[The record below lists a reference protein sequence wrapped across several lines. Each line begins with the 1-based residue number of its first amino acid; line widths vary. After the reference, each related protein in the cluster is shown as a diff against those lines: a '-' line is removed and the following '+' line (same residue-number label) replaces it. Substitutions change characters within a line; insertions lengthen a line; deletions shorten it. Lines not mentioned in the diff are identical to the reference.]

1 MDDDVNDGSITND
14 SITNDSIT
22 NGNDAGGHDDASGQ
36 RAEER
41 NRAAASV
48 ATRAKDRW
56 TPAEGLELRLA
67 SPLPSSAFWGA
78 DPTIVKHPQCR

>member
-1 MDDDVNDGSITND
+1 MDDDVNDGSI
-14 SITNDSIT
+14 INDSIT

-36 RAEER
+36 QAEER
-41 NRAAASV
+41 NRVASV

-56 TPAEGLELRLA
+56 TPVEGLELRLA